1 MTKLEII
8 RKENEDGLI
17 TNPALRSQY
26 IDRVEVLDRVNTLVL
41 LPNSTI
47 ATTQMVAEFY
57 NVDQQAIYSVLYD
70 HKSEIQ
76 SDGYR
81 TVKSSDLINRIDSP
95 SSKEGVSVKRIKGG
109 YLVNDT
115 HKISY
120 SKIGIFTKRAILRIG
135 MLLRDSLVAREVR
148 TCLLNGFEKQ
158 VMISRVDEE
167 DKLLLDIIKAD
178 GHMEIA
184 LSVGAYKKY
193 KDNQI
198 ETLQEITETQNE
210 RYNLVMEK
218 LGEIVAL
225 TQLNQLPHKA

>member
-1 MTKLEII
+1 MSKLEIF

-17 TNPALRSQY
+17 TSPVLRSQY
-26 IDRVEVLDRVNTLVL
+26 IDRVEVLDKVNTLVL

-57 NVDQQAIYSVLYD
+57 NVEMQVIYSLLYD
-70 HKSEIQ
+70 HKAEIQ

-81 TVKSSDLINRIDSP
+81 TVSSKDLIGRIDSP
-95 SSKEGVSVKRIKGG
+95 SSKEVVSIERTKGG
-109 YLVNDT
+109 YLINDK
-115 HKISY
+115 HKLSY
-120 SKIGIFTKRAILRIG
+120 SRVGIFPKRAILRVG

-148 TCLLNGFEKQ
+148 TCLLNGFENQ

-178 GHMEIA
+178 GDIDLA
-184 LSVGAYKKY
+184 LAVGAYKKH
-193 KDNQI
+193 KDYQI
-198 ETLQEITETQNE
+198 ESLQEITNTQNE
-210 RYNLVMEK
+210 RYNLLMEK
-218 LGEIVAL
+218 LSEIVAL